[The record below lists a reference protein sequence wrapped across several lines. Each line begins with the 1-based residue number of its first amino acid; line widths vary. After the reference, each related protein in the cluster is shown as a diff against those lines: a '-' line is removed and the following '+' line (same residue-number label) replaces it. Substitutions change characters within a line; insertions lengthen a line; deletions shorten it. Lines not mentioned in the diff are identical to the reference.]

1 MRLVPNLH
9 YDFNF
14 SRFHICPNVI
24 YTFAHICQPDQ
35 KAGPSSS
42 SSPVCNGK
50 KAKKNCRKEL
60 PVKIVAADQ
69 ASACSFLGINCSL
82 VGNKEDKNKCRQ
94 SHFWPWTCKISCH
107 RSHISEK
114 AWINRKKNLNAG
126 SVFNWIWNKQ
136 KHQPRHNL
144 NKMIW
149 NSVIFSCLLPHV
161 SGKLKHHC
169 SLSFPSASPH
179 VATVRSHFFRKAG
192 QRLLTTT
199 DPITFDWCHTAIAC
213 SWKEP

>member
-1 MRLVPNLH
+1 MTLVPNLH

-24 YTFAHICQPDQ
+24 YTFAHICQADE

-42 SSPVCNGK
+42 SSPVCQGK

-82 VGNKEDKNKCRQ
+82 VGNQEDKNKCRQ
-94 SHFWPWTCKISCH
+94 SRVWPWTCKISCH

-114 AWINRKKNLNAG
+114 AWINRKKTWMHDRFLTGYEISKNTNQD
-126 SVFNWIWNKQ
+126 SIWTKWSET
-136 KHQPRHNL
+136 L
-144 NKMIW
+144 W
-149 NSVIFSCLLPHV
+149 FFHV
-161 SGKLKHHC
+161 C
-169 SLSFPSASPH
+169 FPMFL
-179 VATVRSHFFRKAG
+179 VN
-192 QRLLTTT
+192 
-199 DPITFDWCHTAIAC
+199 
-213 SWKEP
+213 